1 MIEKFGSRL
10 FLGLSVALL
19 TSGLAVTGA
28 AAKEVYNLKMATFT
42 PEPAPDSAV
51 LKQYAQEWEQKS
63 NGRLKVKIFFGSA
76 MGPMPRHHDLVR
88 KGVAD
93 IAFFQHGV
101 TPGRFPLTELMH
113 LPYTV
118 PAGVKGAE
126 VGAMI
131 MAALSKQYLAA
142 EHKGTKVIW
151 LATTRPAFIYDANK
165 AIRTVADLAGRRYRA
180 PTPTI
185 STMLKSLG
193 ANPIGLPAPLMAE
206 SLQKGTIDGV
216 ITDPNGT
223 YNFKLGGLVKHET
236 QMFLAVLSFGLVMN
250 QASYD
255 KLPADL
261 KKVIDDS
268 VAGPERAASNARTAW
283 GDSPAFAAYLKKA
296 NYDKISLSAAD
307 EKEMRGLAEKFT
319 EQKLQELEKKGLPG
333 REVYAK
339 IMALSAK
346 YSK

>member
-1 MIEKFGSRL
+1 MSKKIGPCLISGFAA
-10 FLGLSVALL
+10 VLL
-19 TSGLAVTGA
+19 ASGLAATDV
-28 AAKEVYNLKMATFT
+28 AAKDVYELKMATFT
-42 PEPAPDSAV
+42 PEPAPDSKV
-51 LKQYAQEWEQKS
+51 LKQYAEEWEKKS

-76 MGPMPRHHDLVR
+76 MGPMPKHHDLVR

-93 IAFFQHGV
+93 LAFFQHGV
-101 TPGRFPLTELMH
+101 TPGRFPLTELIH
-113 LPYTV
+113 LPYMV

-131 MAALSKQYLAA
+131 MADLTKEYLAN
-142 EHKGTKVIW
+142 EHKGTKIIW
-151 LATTRPAFIYDANK
+151 LANTRPAYIYDANK
-165 AIRTVADLAGRRYRA
+165 AIRSVSDLKGRRYRA

-185 STMLKSLG
+185 SAMLKSLG

-223 YNFKLGGLVKHET
+223 FNFKLGGLVKHET

-261 KKVIDDS
+261 KKIIDGT
-268 VAGPERAASNARTAW
+268 VAGPERAARNAQTAW
-283 GDSPAFAAYLKKA
+283 GDSPPFAAYLKKA
-296 NYDKISLSAAD
+296 NYDKITLSAAD
-307 EKEMRGLAEKFT
+307 DKEMRDLAEKFI
-319 EQKLQELEKKGLPG
+319 EQTLQGLEKKGLPG
-333 REVYAK
+333 RKVYAK
-339 IMALSAK
+339 MKALSAQ